1 MTSMGLSDE
10 SSLWPMSGEKVV
22 QVTPLSVPDARER
35 MAPERVAQSEAVT
48 LLLERAGE
56 AGRALELTDDN
67 QAAVVE
73 LTRRLDGIPL
83 AIELAAVRLRSLG
96 LEQVVEGLND
106 PEGMPA

>member
-1 MTSMGLSDE
+1 
-10 SSLWPMSGEKVV
+10 
-22 QVTPLSVPDARER
+22 

-56 AGRALELTDDN
+56 AGRALELTHDN
-67 QAAVVE
+67 RAAVVE

-96 LEQVVEGLND
+96 QRAVAIHSRGALQHRSDGGRSEQVIPSRSCNSEQG
-106 PEGMPA
+106 